1 MQRCWIYTARVSKK
15 AAEKGPLHPRRPCA
29 DPCAYRPL
37 SSSMIAPAA
46 GQVAEYLNITDEV
59 EVQMSV
65 SIFVLGEL
73 TIHGGVS
80 LSGRDMYAEDS
91 Y

>member
-1 MQRCWIYTARVSKK
+1 
-15 AAEKGPLHPRRPCA
+15 
-29 DPCAYRPL
+29 
-37 SSSMIAPAA
+37 MIAPAA